1 MNPILVFDFDSTI
14 ASVESLEVLAE
25 YALRHNPAKEDIL
38 IKMKEI
44 TNLGMDGTIPYE
56 ESLSRRMP
64 LLSLTASDIR
74 TFAPTMTKYITRSFN
89 EHADF
94 FATHADTIYVVSGG
108 FDDLIFPVTD
118 MLSIP
123 RSHVFA
129 NNFVYDGSGT
139 VTGVDT
145 SRPASRK
152 GGKAEQIRSLQLTGS
167 IYMVG
172 DGMTDFDVKRAGVA
186 DRFIAYTEHAR
197 RDPVV
202 AVANHE
208 ITHFAQLLKLL

>member
-25 YALRHNPAKEDIL
+25 YALRNNSEKEDIL
-38 IKMKEI
+38 KKMKEI

-64 LLSLTASDIR
+64 LLSLTVSDVHA
-74 TFAPTMTKYITRSFN
+74 FAPTMTKYVTRSFS
-89 EHADF
+89 EHVDF
-94 FATHADTIYVVSGG
+94 FTQHADTIYVVSGG

-118 MLSIP
+118 VLSIP

-129 NNFVYDGSGT
+129 NNFVYDTEGR
-139 VTGVDT
+139 VVGVDT
-145 SRPASRK
+145 MRPASQK
-152 GGKAEQIRSLQLTGS
+152 GGKAEQIRSLGLTGK

-172 DGMTDFDVKRAGVA
+172 DGMTDYDVKRQGVA
-186 DRFIAYTEHAR
+186 STFIAYTEHAR
-197 RDPVV
+197 REPVV
-202 AVANHE
+202 AVADHE
-208 ITHFAQLLKLL
+208 ITDFAQLLKLL